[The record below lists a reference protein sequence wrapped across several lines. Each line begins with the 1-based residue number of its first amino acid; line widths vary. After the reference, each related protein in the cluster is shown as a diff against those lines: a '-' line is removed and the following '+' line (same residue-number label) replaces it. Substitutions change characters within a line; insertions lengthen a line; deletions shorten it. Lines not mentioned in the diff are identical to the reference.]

1 MRNALIV
8 RVREFVRQHKLF
20 APGARVVAAVSGGSD
35 SVALAHILRELQL
48 AGEVN
53 LVSVAHL
60 NHQLRD
66 DAERDLRL
74 TMRVAG
80 SLGVPAYVERADVRA
95 RAARERRSIE
105 DAAHAER
112 YQFFERA
119 RRHAGADIVAVG
131 HTRDD
136 QAETFLLRMLRG
148 AGAQGLA
155 GMYPRRGSIVRPLL
169 GCRRSDLRLYLH
181 DRRVAYVEDE
191 SNSDVTIARNRV
203 RAELLPLL
211 QARFN
216 PGIVDVLADEAALA
230 RETWQLVREA
240 ADTLYAGLTAGASQP
255 VNQRRLDLAAL
266 GGAAPALRRAVVWR
280 AMTEVAGGRPISFAH
295 TEAALRLID
304 GDRDGELDLPGHRM
318 ERRGVWLVLMGR
330 PAGVVG
336 RVKASPANL
345 FHYPLSVPGEVRL
358 DEAGCVVS
366 AEPFAPDTAGP
377 GVRAERGNGLVAHV
391 RRDLCRDLLGVRNR
405 RPGDRFRPAGL
416 GGKKKLQDFFV
427 DRKVARTRRDS
438 VPLVVDQSDRIV
450 WVAGYGIDEAF
461 RVTDPAQ
468 GVLILKLRQVP
479 YGKV

>member
-1 MRNALIV
+1 M
-8 RVREFVRQHKLF
+8 
-20 APGARVVAAVSGGSD
+20 
-35 SVALAHILRELQL
+35 ALAHILRELQL

-53 LVSVAHL
+53 LASVAHL

-66 DAERDLRL
+66 DAERDLQL
-74 TMRVAG
+74 TVNVAG

-105 DAAHAER
+105 DAAHVER

-119 RRHAGADIVAVG
+119 RQHAGAELVAVG

-191 SNSDVTIARNRV
+191 SNGDVTIARNRV

-230 RETWQLVREA
+230 RETWQSVREA
-240 ADTLYAGLTAGASQP
+240 ADTLYAGLTAAASQR
-255 VNQRRLDLAAL
+255 VNQRQLDLAAL
-266 GGAAPALRRAVVWR
+266 GAAAPALRRAVVWR
-280 AMTEVAGGRPISFAH
+280 AMTEVAGGRPISFTH

-318 ERRGVWLVLMGR
+318 ERRGVWLVLTGR

-336 RVKASPANL
+336 RIKASPANR

-366 AEPFAPDTAGP
+366 AEPVGPDTVGP
-377 GVRAERGNGLVAHV
+377 EMRAEVGNGLVAHV
-391 RRDLCRDLLGVRNR
+391 RRDLCRESLGVRNR

-416 GGKKKLQDFFV
+416 GGRKKLQDFFV
-427 DRKVARTRRDS
+427 DRKVGRTCRDS

-468 GVLILKLRQVP
+468 GVLILRLRQV
-479 YGKV
+479 